1 MHQVVY
7 QPDGMAKAQEV
18 KKQFD
23 TVLDDIKGIVQHV
36 TQREEMKL
44 RQFTGPQL

>member
-1 MHQVVY
+1 
-7 QPDGMAKAQEV
+7 MAKAQEV